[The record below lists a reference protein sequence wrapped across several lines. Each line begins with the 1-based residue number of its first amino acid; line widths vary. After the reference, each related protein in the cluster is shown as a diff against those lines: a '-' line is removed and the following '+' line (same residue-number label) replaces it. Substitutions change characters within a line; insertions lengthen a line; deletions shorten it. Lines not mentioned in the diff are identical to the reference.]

1 MSPAHRPVTSDDADA
16 LRAFVAGIRPSDRTF
31 LDDQLLDPESVA
43 AWATE
48 PGATGL
54 VAVAGDRIAGVGSLR
69 PGSGWTSHVGVLRV
83 VVGEAGRG
91 RGVGST
97 LVHALLGV
105 AADCGVAK
113 VVVEV
118 MAANV
123 AAARLFE
130 RLGFAPE
137 ATLRDHVRDARGNYQ
152 DLTVLTTWI
161 DHQGQP
167 VAPGEEIAG

>member
-1 MSPAHRPVTSDDADA
+1 MSHVHRPVSSDDADA
-16 LRAFVAGIRPSDRTF
+16 LGAFVAGIRPSDRTF
-31 LDDQLLDPESVA
+31 LDDQLLDPDRVA
-43 AWATE
+43 AWATD
-48 PGATGL
+48 PTATGL
-54 VAVAGDRIAGVGSLR
+54 VAVDGERILAVGSLR

-83 VVGEAGRG
+83 VVGEVDRG
-91 RGVGST
+91 GGVGRT
-97 LVHALLGV
+97 LVLALLGV
-105 AADCGVAK
+105 AAQRGVAK

-130 RLGFAPE
+130 RLGFVAE

-161 DHQGQP
+161 DHEGRP
-167 VAPGEEIAG
+167 VESGEEIAG

>member
-1 MSPAHRPVTSDDADA
+1 MSHAHRPVSSDDADE

-31 LDDQLLDPESVA
+31 LDDQLLDPDSVA
-43 AWATE
+43 AWATD
-48 PGATGL
+48 PGAAGL
-54 VAVAGDRIAGVGSLR
+54 VAVTGSRIVGVGSLR
-69 PGSGWTSHVGVLRV
+69 PGSGWTSHVGLLRV
-83 VVGEAGRG
+83 VVGEAERG
-91 RGVGST
+91 RGVGRT
-97 LVHALLGV
+97 LVLALLGV
-105 AADCGVAK
+105 AADRGVAK

-130 RLGFAPE
+130 RLGFVPE
-137 ATLRDHVRDARGNYQ
+137 ATLRDHVRDARGDYQ
-152 DLTVLTTWI
+152 DLTVLATWI